1 MAFAC
6 HRHHDDMLE
15 LASTG
20 FGMPANGWILVS
32 ALRLPDSGG
41 VGFQAQMLPRAHVDQ
56 GKMPQALQ
64 EYRTRMLRA
73 NPTLPTAVHIALCSG
88 HGSVDECIQE
98 KCMSFISIT
107 TPLPDNVGSDDEKRQ
122 VDAMWKTA
130 IYPAIARELIASQF
144 LSGQNEE
151 LE

>member
-1 MAFAC
+1 
-6 HRHHDDMLE
+6 
-15 LASTG
+15 
-20 FGMPANGWILVS
+20 
-32 ALRLPDSGG
+32 
-41 VGFQAQMLPRAHVDQ
+41 
-56 GKMPQALQ
+56 
-64 EYRTRMLRA
+64 
-73 NPTLPTAVHIALCSG
+73 
-88 HGSVDECIQE
+88 
-98 KCMSFISIT
+98 MSFISIT